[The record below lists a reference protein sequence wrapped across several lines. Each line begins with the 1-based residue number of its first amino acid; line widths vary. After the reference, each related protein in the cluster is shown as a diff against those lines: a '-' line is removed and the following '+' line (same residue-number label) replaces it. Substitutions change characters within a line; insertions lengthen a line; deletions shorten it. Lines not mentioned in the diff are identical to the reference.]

1 MQQCKTGA
9 AQIIIPPS
17 YTARHLLEF
26 FLSAQLNSAPKFDSP
41 AFPVF
46 IRSVTAWASISF
58 VSNDNLFRSFEIQKK
73 KHPRLPSVRVLVS
86 KTPPSHK
93 AYPIKIVDVDTPEL
107 LLGGGQ
113 FGIGTIGR

>member
-9 AQIIIPPS
+9 AQKIILPS
-17 YTARHLLEF
+17 YTSCHLLEF
-26 FLSAQLNSAPKFDSP
+26 TLSAQFNSAPKFDSP
-41 AFPVF
+41 TFPVF

-58 VSNDNLFRSFEIQKK
+58 VSNDNLFRSFEIQK

-107 LLGGGQ
+107 LLGGGK